1 MILSY
6 DYLTLFMST
15 LSVPLTPD
23 LLKHL
28 EDLVKNGVFSSK
40 AEAARQAIKQFIEDQ
55 AVREVLE
62 ASKEPSLAGDLDEL
76 AKKL

>member
-6 DYLTLFMST
+6 DYLILFMST